1 MRSDDRG
8 RKIKLNL
15 AFPRTE
21 RGPGRNRDT
30 YKNSTTRRN
39 FGNDDSYIWAS
50 LYPRA
55 NHLRSY
61 VNPRSLRDFS
71 HFYDNTSPLSL
82 SLYLLFRVLLLF
94 LPFFFRGIVLGN
106 IEVLSPP
113 SIPYVF
119 FHESIYSEKGGVYIY
134 IYTRSRRGNF
144 PFQEYDSCN
153 QNRFS
158 WLLAG

>member
-21 RGPGRNRDT
+21 RGPGRNRDI

-82 SLYLLFRVLLLF
+82 SLCI
-94 LPFFFRGIVLGN
+94 FFFVFCCYFFRFSFEESFLEISKSSL
-106 IEVLSPP
+106 LPP
-113 SIPYVF
+113 FRMFSFTSRFIRKKEEY
-119 FHESIYSEKGGVYIY
+119 IYIY
-134 IYTRSRRGNF
+134 IYTRRGNF

>member
-21 RGPGRNRDT
+21 RGPGRNRDI

-82 SLYLLFRVLLLF
+82 SLSVSSFSCFAVISSVFLSRNRSWKYRTPLSSLHPVCFLSRVDLFGKR
-94 LPFFFRGIVLGN
+94 R
-106 IEVLSPP
+106 S
-113 SIPYVF
+113 
-119 FHESIYSEKGGVYIY
+119 IY
-134 IYTRSRRGNF
+134 IYTTRELSF
-144 PFQEYDSCN
+144 PGIRQ
-153 QNRFS
+153 
-158 WLLAG
+158 L